1 MFQLPEM
8 LPDLIPWGVTQSVFH
23 AAFLVTHHV
32 QAGNVRMIVCA
43 GGEISYLPGRTKG
56 RTR

>member
-8 LPDLIPWGVTQSVFH
+8 LPDLMPWDVTQFVFP

-32 QAGNVRMIVCA
+32 QAGKVRMVICA
-43 GGEISYLPGRTKG
+43 GREISYLPGRTKG
-56 RTR
+56 KTR